1 MAKID
6 TKTFAG
12 GSIPA
17 WALGAYQ
24 STARDYADIV
34 RSITDAYDKQQSR
47 ALQQER
53 MDRQQEQFDE
63 TLEYN
68 KQQDDLNRSFQ
79 QEKFKYEKLQQ
90 AKKDQIQAEERDN
103 AQDYKDYLVWKDNY
117 GSITEGLATNP
128 DGFDAIDSIL
138 NSTSV
143 VGNKYIRDAVSAN
156 KVINNRSK
164 QTFTNV
170 RDNIRDVLFGGLSDE
185 ELSEVGSDKLLLQYT
200 GEYLKGG
207 NTAKAIKEIMMSRTF
222 DEMNPDV
229 IQRNKSLY
237 NRIDAA
243 YDGLLMAIEP
253 DQRAF
258 FQNEIADLEGQLNT
272 KIRAGSGFNNDQLNQ
287 IEKNPQTIANF
298 ANSRNMSIEEVQ
310 EEMKNGTIT
319 TKDISDFLAGRK
331 EEEAGTIEGLNEYID
346 EITYGPRALGTIFRY
361 ATRDLYIPEFLKSP
375 IETTKGA
382 MSEAESLIAAAIGPG
397 LGFDT
402 EKDVKKV
409 KQIVSN
415 IQKETGDL
423 LTGGKYLADYTK
435 QFIDKQSKDL
445 KTIGEF
451 AFRNLG
457 IDSEN
462 VSELAGKM
470 MGKEST
476 MKWKDFVKKGRKKDI
491 ALESKKIKQSL
502 NNMRKEIK
510 SRSIKELP
518 NKKEILFEIDSLI
531 DRTSRVSA
539 SKSAKELYDAF
550 SKGAQFDFDF
560 GLEVESQ
567 VDKALKDL
575 EVEELIRQQ
584 KPTTTSTKEDV
595 EYFEL
600 MNSLGRN

>member
-258 FQNEIADLEGQLNT
+258 FQNEIANLEGQLNT

-531 DRTSRVSA
+531 DRASRVSA